1 MTDFWLF
8 VKAIILGLVEG
19 ATEFIPVSSTGHLI
33 VAREW
38 LNWTDARS
46 DVFIIFIQLPAI
58 LAVVWMYRRKIADVV
73 STLGSREESRRLAY
87 NLILATLPAVI
98 IGLPT
103 EALVEQYMY
112 GVLPVALALI
122 VGGIAIFLIE
132 RRHRPEHVRIAT
144 VDDIPIRLAI
154 FVGCIQVL
162 AVVFPGVSRSGA
174 TILGGLLLG
183 LSRLAATEFS
193 FFLAIPA
200 MFGATIMKLY
210 GARDL
215 LTVNDVPLFV
225 VGGLVSFLSAL
236 YVIRA
241 LLNFVSRNTFI
252 PFAWYRVGFGILLL
266 ILYWQGIGIG

>member
-1 MTDFWLF
+1 MPDIWLL

-38 LNWTDARS
+38 LNWTDDRA

-58 LAVVWMYRRKIADVV
+58 LAVVWMYRKKIGDVIG
-73 STLGSREESRRLAY
+73 TLPTREASRRLAY

-103 EALVEQYMY
+103 EKLVEEYMF
-112 GVLPVALALI
+112 GILPVAIALI
-122 VGGIAIFLIE
+122 VGGLAIFVIE
-132 RRHRPEHVRIAT
+132 RRHRAEHIRVPT

-154 FVGCIQVL
+154 FVGCFQVL
-162 AVVFPGVSRSGA
+162 AVIFPGVSRSGA

-183 LSRLAATEFS
+183 LSRVAATEFS

-200 MFGATIMKLY
+200 MFGATILKLA
-210 GARDL
+210 GAWDL
-215 LTVNDVPLFV
+215 LTVADVPVFL
-225 VGGLVSFLSAL
+225 VGGIVSFLSAL

-241 LLNFVSRNTFI
+241 LLSFVSRNTFI
-252 PFAWYRVGFGILLL
+252 PFAWYRVGFGVLLL
-266 ILYWQGIGIG
+266 IMYTLGIGAG

>member
-73 STLGSREESRRLAY
+73 TTLGSREESRRLAY

-112 GVLPVALALI
+112 GVLPVALALV

-200 MFGATIMKLY
+200 MFGATVMKLY

-241 LLNFVSRNTFI
+241 LLSFVSRNTFI

-266 ILYWQGIGIG
+266 ILYWQGIGAG

>member
-73 STLGSREESRRLAY
+73 TTLGSREESRRLAY

-112 GVLPVALALI
+112 GVLPVALALV

-200 MFGATIMKLY
+200 MFGATVMKLY
-210 GARDL
+210 GARDF

-241 LLNFVSRNTFI
+241 LLSFVSRNTFI

-266 ILYWQGIGIG
+266 ILYWQGIGAG